1 MELRERPFSAKLKIA
16 LFHSIITIMD
26 GDIEAYSIRIP
37 HISNQPADNN
47 RNWQFLHDKD
57 ALRWRRDRHMFNFL
71 SLRWRH
77 KLRQFFCQYHNKSVS
92 CSGHFDSILTVP
104 MWYRTQQLFIQV
116 SHHIIIIIVEVY
128 SAPVFNSEFS
138 TTRRATG
145 MDESIFLFS
154 SLSWRRMKDEVY
166 IFNAHEKCTN
176 VCCKWDSTVCCCCS
190 TIFNAFNTN
199 EKFSYFVHFFFFS
212 YILWLCVATSD
223 PYREIDVKMF

>member
-57 ALRWRRDRHMFNFL
+57 ALRWRRDRHMLNFL

-176 VCCKWDSTVCCCCS
+176 VCAASGIQRYVVV
-190 TIFNAFNTN
+190 APQ
-199 EKFSYFVHFFFFS
+199 FSMLLIQMKSFHILFTSFFHI
-212 YILWLCVATSD
+212 YCGCVWQRPAI
-223 PYREIDVKMF
+223 RIER